1 LISLAG
7 EKRELGIKG
16 ENLAV
21 RHLVKKGFQIIERN
35 FRCRMG
41 EIDII
46 ARDGD
51 YLVFVEVRTRSRRE
65 YGLALESI
73 SRAKINKLRQLAG
86 YYLARHPQ
94 ERLFTRFDVV
104 AVDWSAGEEI
114 THIENA
120 F

>member
-1 LISLAG
+1 MAG
-7 EKRELGIKG
+7 EKRNLGIKG

-21 RHLVKKGFQIIERN
+21 RHLIDKGFKIIKRN
-35 FRCRMG
+35 FKCRMG

-65 YGLALESI
+65 YGLAQESVN
-73 SRAKINKLRQLAG
+73 RAKINKLRKLAG
-86 YYLARHPQ
+86 FYLARHPQ
-94 ERLFTRFDVV
+94 ERLFIRFDVV

>member
-1 LISLAG
+1 MTILAG
-7 EKRELGIKG
+7 EKRDLGIKG

-21 RHLVKKGFQIIERN
+21 GYLIKKGFKIIERN

-46 ARDGD
+46 ARDGN
-51 YLVFVEVRTRSRRE
+51 YLVFVEVRTRSRRAF
-65 YGLALESI
+65 GLALESI
-73 SRAKINKLRQLAG
+73 SRAKISKLRQLAAF
-86 YYLARHPQ
+86 YLVRHPQ
-94 ERLFTRFDVV
+94 ERLFIRFDVV
-104 AVDWSAGEEI
+104 AVDWSADGEI